1 MIVDSLKDAFDR
13 NTKPDH
19 MVAVGLKRATG
30 KTDELST
37 NTLVSLK
44 KILYLYSHL
53 FSFKY
58 INYGVLFTCDG
69 DLLNSILLD

>member
-37 NTLVSLK
+37 NTLVSPK

-53 FSFKY
+53 FSFK
-58 INYGVLFTCDG
+58 
-69 DLLNSILLD
+69 

>member
-1 MIVDSLKDAFDR
+1 MIVDSLKEAFDK

-37 NTLVSLK
+37 NTLV
-44 KILYLYSHL
+44 KIFMSNTTTRGLSTI
-53 FSFKY
+53 FK
-58 INYGVLFTCDG
+58 IAPGIQF
-69 DLLNSILLD
+69 II